1 MIDWKLVIGNPAT
14 KAVDTAQRSKRA
26 REFIVKGRIQCFK

>member
-26 REFIVKGRIQCFK
+26 KEFIVKGKIKSFK